1 MRMPIRTIELS
12 ERQSA
17 LVDSLVSSGRY
28 ETANDVLVEAV
39 DLLEEQ
45 ERDLAHKRSAL
56 REAIQLGQSDIDA
69 GRYTDFATPEAL
81 RAHLRELFAAELGSS
96 PAPLTE

>member
-1 MRMPIRTIELS
+1 MPIRTVELS

-17 LVDSLVSSGRY
+17 LVDHLVSSGRY
-28 ETANDVLVEAV
+28 ETANGVLVEAV

-56 REAIQLGQSDIDA
+56 REAIQRGQDDIDA
-69 GRYTDFATPEAL
+69 GRYANFDTPEAL
-81 RAHLRELFAAELGSS
+81 RAHLQDLFAAELGPS